1 MEEALSQTAEG
12 RNRLQQSED
21 RATIVLSRHLEIQD
35 RDNNKRRKTKH
46 FKQQQQQSNAA
57 ASSSSSNGRASKRP
71 VEGEGEFASKAPRV
85 GDPDAAV
92 PDDEGDVQMG
102 ALQRNNKNTHCVAL
116 YYNTVEQ
123 HHKACI
129 YAVQREL
136 VTEVYSPPRVAQ
148 FTNKH
153 NLIPGPSIYIQCA
166 DEDGTPWDLSNSS
179 KRNKL
184 IQLVADTKSAI
195 VVGSPMCTMFSSLQN
210 LNKNKDT
217 PEHQQKLKEA
227 ISHIEFCITLYTIQI
242 KSNRYF
248 LHEHPRNA
256 TSWTLPAMTRFINK
270 YKPYL
275 VNANTCAFGMTASD
289 QDGTALFRNRPHS

>member
-1 MEEALSQTAEG
+1 M
-12 RNRLQQSED
+12 
-21 RATIVLSRHLEIQD
+21 QD
-35 RDNNKRRKTKH
+35 RDNNNKHKTKH
-46 FKQQQQQSNAA
+46 FIQQQQSNTA
-57 ASSSSSNGRASKRP
+57 ASSSSSNERASKQT
-71 VEGEGEFASKAPRV
+71 VEDEGEFASKAPRV

-102 ALQRNNKNTHCVAL
+102 ALQHNNKNAQCVTL

-148 FTNKH
+148 FANKH
-153 NLIPGPSIYIQCA
+153 NLTPGHFIDIQCA

-184 IQLVADTKSAI
+184 IQLVVDTKPAI

-210 LNKNKDT
+210 LNYNKDT
-217 PEHQQKLKEA
+217 PEHQQQLKEA
-227 ISHIEFCITLYTIQI
+227 ISHIEFCITLYTIQTQ
-242 KSNRYF
+242 KQQVLS
-248 LHEHPRNA
+248 
-256 TSWTLPAMTRFINK
+256 S
-270 YKPYL
+270 
-275 VNANTCAFGMTASD
+275 
-289 QDGTALFRNRPHS
+289 